1 MTYRVYKGYTGTK
14 CVKKFD
20 SLQDAQTWCWVRDRT
35 EPYRIEW
42 VEPEDERHGI
52 RERKEKMYV

>member
-14 CVKKFD
+14 CVRKFKN
-20 SLQDAQTWCWVRDRT
+20 LQDAQTWCWVRDHT

-42 VEPEDERHGI
+42 VEPEEERYGI
-52 RERKEKMYV
+52 RERRVTLYV